1 MQNID
6 KTWQLF
12 ILILLSTFYENSL
25 DFNFEKQEN
34 YPKTDQITE
43 LEVLLNNTKLDLDER
58 GSPMLSGQLK
68 RVRLIRD
75 IYKDLE
81 ILIYDESKNLLDEE
95 NKENFIKDL
104 NNINKNKTIINISH
118 KKSSLKKCKRILENK
133 NSLINE
139 VYNV

>member
-1 MQNID
+1 MVS
-6 KTWQLF
+6 
-12 ILILLSTFYENSL
+12 LSIFYENSL

-34 YPKTDQITE
+34 YPKTDQIAE
-43 LEVLLNNTKLDLDER
+43 LKVLLNNTKLYLDER
-58 GSPMLSGQLK
+58 GSPMLGGQLK
-68 RVRLIRD
+68 RIGQARG

-81 ILIYDESKNLLDEE
+81 ILIFDESISLLDRE

-118 KKSSLKKCKRILENK
+118 KKSSFKKCKRIFENK